1 MAMDLIKL
9 VWCQSIICMVSL
21 ISVWTQVYL
30 PTFIPLSMTYCLM
43 RPRAYFVTSSPYEE
57 NMEFIR
63 KNTRMMMFIELSSC
77 TRRALVIP
85 VPSRRSIFSVY
96 FCGGKIETMLYGRI
110 EVGTANK

>member
-57 NMEFIR
+57 NMECSR
-63 KNTRMMMFIELSSC
+63 MMFIELSSC
-77 TRRALVIP
+77 TRRTLVIP